1 MQVTTLKRGP
11 DAKQKASKM
20 PPPAGDR
27 KRTRMLTRLRI
38 MSGYSAGSRHG
49 HRRYFGALFLL
60 LFPMLYGQERQMHFS
75 QNRTLVLTSYA
86 LTFPV
91 LGASDAPAFK
101 VVIQEDPFIEIQLQN
116 PLPESR
122 LIGRRLRF
130 FCEQVGVFKDQR
142 SQNTWTIG
150 KGCKPLQEPQQNGR

>member
-1 MQVTTLKRGP
+1 
-11 DAKQKASKM
+11 
-20 PPPAGDR
+20 
-27 KRTRMLTRLRI
+27 
-38 MSGYSAGSRHG
+38 
-49 HRRYFGALFLL
+49 
-60 LFPMLYGQERQMHFS
+60 MHFS

-91 LGASDAPAFK
+91 LGASDALAFK

-150 KGCKPLQEPQQNGR
+150 KGCKPLQQPQQNGR